1 MSIICYVSNYSS
13 NNAKDDVATAK
24 TLPGLALEPSHVFA
38 NSRVPMQ
45 YAQEDLSNDF
55 AYAHGS
61 E

>member
-1 MSIICYVSNYSS
+1 VSNYSS